1 MYSSRIRS
9 FGVSCSASKTCIR
22 FALWA
27 CRFQAD
33 LELICNNSEPVKI
46 SPNEAV
52 KCSSEEGKSLGN
64 SVVADSYYGI
74 CLREPNSV
82 SSTI

>member
-1 MYSSRIRS
+1 MH
-9 FGVSCSASKTCIR
+9 
-22 FALWA
+22 
-27 CRFQAD
+27 
-33 LELICNNSEPVKI
+33 NSEPVKI
-46 SPNEAV
+46 SPDEAV

-64 SVVADSYYGI
+64 NVVVDSYYGI